1 MLTKPELVLK
11 KHFFLLLSMLKTSS
25 AQHNG
30 SKPQLNE
37 ISTTQ
42 RNRHNTMETSCNTTK
57 LTQHNEI
64 ARTQWN

>member
-11 KHFFLLLSMLKTSS
+11 KHFFLLSMLKTSS

-42 RNRHNTMETSCNTTK
+42 RNRRNTTK
-57 LTQHNEI
+57 LAQHNEI

>member
-42 RNRHNTMETSCNTTK
+42 R
-57 LTQHNEI
+57 I
-64 ARTQWN
+64 ATTQWKQAATQRN